1 MIEVKI
7 FEDGEQIKQIEGEVI
22 FAIAMQAPEDNEI
35 CCQSTIRG
43 EASTDLLFRI
53 ISSVCT
59 KHIASLS
66 KSAEDG
72 SRIAGEFIGNALSS
86 SIEYLGEKYG
96 NKGNKEE
103 AEDGSIED

>member
-1 MIEVKI
+1 MLTVEI
-7 FEDGEQIKQIEGEVI
+7 FEDGKQVYQTEGEVI
-22 FAIAMQAPEDNEI
+22 FAIAMRDSENNEI

-72 SRIAGEFIGNALSS
+72 SRIASEFIGNALSS

-96 NKGNKEE
+96 NKEE
-103 AEDGSIED
+103 AEDGNIED